1 MELPNADEDLHNV
14 DSTDEIEDPNIVHIG
29 VIGDTVSSG
38 CPSLSLCLSLSV
50 CLSLSLFMQEV
61 TLGFLLV
68 GIGYHL
74 HKFCNYLLV
83 ERSSYNTFSSRFPSC
98 QLKFF
103 VFLL

>member
-50 CLSLSLFMQEV
+50 CLSLSLYA
-61 TLGFLLV
+61 G
-68 GIGYHL
+68 GYTGL
-74 HKFCNYLLV
+74 STGWDRLSLA
-83 ERSSYNTFSSRFPSC
+83 
-98 QLKFF
+98 
-103 VFLL
+103 